1 MSRDPLVVGHVV
13 GDIVDPFVTT
23 ASLRV
28 FYNSKE
34 MTNGSELKP
43 SQVLNQPR
51 IYIEG
56 RDMRTLYTLV
66 MVDPDAPSPS
76 NPTKREYL
84 HWMVTDIP
92 ETTDARFGNEIVP
105 YESPRPTA
113 GIHRFVFI
121 LFRQSVRQ
129 TTYAPGWRQNFNTG
143 TLLSSTT
150 SSRASHIANGLKLP
164 CVIDNL
170 ELKNLEPSILVLSN
184 GPSGGSTQSGDNY
197 SEFSRNKDLR
207 ACLIGQPGR

>member
-66 MVDPDAPSPS
+66 SM
-76 NPTKREYL
+76 
-84 HWMVTDIP
+84 
-92 ETTDARFGNEIVP
+92 
-105 YESPRPTA
+105 
-113 GIHRFVFI
+113 IHSSVEVVATIGSSFLKSLAFYGLLGFVSFF
-121 LFRQSVRQ
+121 LYK
-129 TTYAPGWRQNFNTG
+129 T
-143 TLLSSTT
+143 
-150 SSRASHIANGLKLP
+150 
-164 CVIDNL
+164 
-170 ELKNLEPSILVLSN
+170 
-184 GPSGGSTQSGDNY
+184 
-197 SEFSRNKDLR
+197 
-207 ACLIGQPGR
+207 

>member
-13 GDIVDPFVTT
+13 GDIMDPFITT

-51 IYIEG
+51 IHIEG
-56 RDMRTLYTLV
+56 HDMRTLYTLV

-84 HWMVTDIP
+84 HWQRDCSIR
-92 ETTDARFGNEIVP
+92 E
-105 YESPRPTA
+105 PTPNCRHPSLRS
-113 GIHRFVFI
+113 I
-121 LFRQSVRQ
+121 RQ
-129 TTYAPGWRQNFNTG
+129 TIYQPGWRQNFNTRDFAELYG
-143 TLLSSTT
+143 LGSPVAALFFNCQ
-150 SSRASHIANGLKLP
+150 RENG
-164 CVIDNL
+164 C
-170 ELKNLEPSILVLSN
+170 
-184 GPSGGSTQSGDNY
+184 GGRSV
-197 SEFSRNKDLR
+197 
-207 ACLIGQPGR
+207 